1 MVFRQTIKTAS
12 RWFVCH
18 CILLTDEALVHPLL
32 DHPLQLLVLPGQLLL
47 GGGITVEVITD
58 EIEMSSQEVTKYES
72 IVEEIVWAGG
82 DEGQF
87 EYEDEDVV
95 NGKEILIV
103 MQLVLK

>member
-1 MVFRQTIKTAS
+1 
-12 RWFVCH
+12 
-18 CILLTDEALVHPLL
+18 
-32 DHPLQLLVLPGQLLL
+32 
-47 GGGITVEVITD
+47 
-58 EIEMSSQEVTKYES
+58 MSSQEVTKYES

-82 DEGQF
+82 DEGKF

>member
-1 MVFRQTIKTAS
+1 MATIAS
-12 RWFVCH
+12 FSQMK
-18 CILLTDEALVHPLL
+18 PLSTPSL
-32 DHPLQLLVLPGQLLL
+32 IIPFSSLYSLASCFWED
-47 GGGITVEVITD
+47 GGITVEVITD

-72 IVEEIVWAGG
+72 VVEEIVWAGG